1 MINYDI
7 IYLMY
12 TKLKVKIFTL
22 LRYLLNN
29 MLCEI
34 FRVIL
39 VDDRKNAEHT
49 VFDLPV
55 RSVKEILARHMI
67 LNEINCVSVSIC
79 RSLSRYNGNKPQIN

>member
-1 MINYDI
+1 
-7 IYLMY
+7 
-12 TKLKVKIFTL
+12 
-22 LRYLLNN
+22 

-55 RSVKEILARHMI
+55 RSVKEILARYLGSGNNMI